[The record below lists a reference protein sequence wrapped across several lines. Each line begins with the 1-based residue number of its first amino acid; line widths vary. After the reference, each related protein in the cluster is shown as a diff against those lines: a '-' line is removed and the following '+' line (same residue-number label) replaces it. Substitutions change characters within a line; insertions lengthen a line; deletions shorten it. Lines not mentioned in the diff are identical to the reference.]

1 MLMSE
6 SRKKNDILIED
17 LILSNLI
24 SNDEYSRKVLSFLQS
39 EYFSEFKHKTIYNL
53 IAEYV
58 EKYNKR
64 PTIDSLKIE
73 LQKLENINEN
83 NYYDVLEYIA
93 EIDKEPE
100 KNLVWLLER
109 TEEFGNDQAVHNA
122 FLASLSILDG
132 SDKNHD
138 KGMIPKLV
146 LDALSVS
153 LDNSVGHDYLE
164 DAEERYDFLHS
175 KEEKVP
181 FDLHMLNVITKG
193 GVSKKTLNLLLAGVN
208 VGKSAAMCHMA
219 AANLS
224 AGYNVL
230 YITNEMAKERISERI
245 DMNQLNATTD
255 ELILMSKAEFLS
267 KIKSLKS
274 KILGKLIVEEYAPTT
289 ASATHYR
296 TLINELK
303 IKKQFIPDII
313 YIDYLNICASS
324 RIRMG
329 TGVTS
334 YSYLKAVSEEIRGLG
349 FEFDVPIISA
359 IQLNR
364 SGMLSNSPEMTDVA
378 ESFGINAT
386 ADNIFAL
393 YVDEELEKLHQIMVK
408 QIKSRNGSKT
418 HNKQFVIGIDYDH
431 MRLYDIDNA
440 PDLTDLN
447 NENSPIFDK
456 TNFGL
461 AEGDRFKDLF

>member
-1 MLMSE
+1 MSE

-53 IAEYV
+53 ISEYV

-73 LQKLENINEN
+73 LQKVENINEN

-132 SDKNHD
+132 SDKKHD

-181 FDLHMLNVITKG
+181 FDLQQLNIITKG
-193 GVSKKTLNLLLAGVN
+193 GVSKKTLNLLMAGIN
-208 VGKSAAMCHMA
+208 VGKSLAMCHMA
-219 AANLS
+219 AANLV
-224 AGYNVL
+224 AGFNVL
-230 YITNEMAKERISERI
+230 YITLEMAKERISERI
-245 DMNQLNATTD
+245 DMNLLNATTD
-255 ELILMSKAEFLS
+255 ELFLMSKAEYLS
-267 KIKSLKS
+267 KIKGLKS
-274 KILGKLIVEEYAPTT
+274 KILGKLVVEEYAPTT
-289 ASATHYR
+289 ASASHFR
-296 TLINELK
+296 SLLNELK
-303 IKKQFIPDII
+303 IKKQFVPDII
-313 YIDYLNICASS
+313 YIDYLNICASA
-324 RIRMG
+324 RVKIG
-329 TGVTS
+329 TNVNS
-334 YSYLKAVSEEIRGLG
+334 YSYLKAVSEELRGLG
-349 FEFDVPIISA
+349 FEFDVPVISA

-364 SGMLSNSPEMTDVA
+364 TGFNSQDLSMTDVA
-378 ESFGINAT
+378 ESFAISAA
-386 ADNIFAL
+386 ADFIIAL
-393 YVDEELEKLHQIMVK
+393 SVDEELEKLHQIMIK
-408 QIKSRNGSKT
+408 QIKTRYGSKAQ
-418 HNKQFVIGIDYDH
+418 NKRFVVGIDYEH
-431 MRLYDIDNA
+431 MRLYDVDDA

-447 NENSPIFDK
+447 NENSSIFDK